1 MKSGCYMAKMQ
12 KVSPFRINK
21 LQIFIV
27 PYSIYRIDENVKPGK
42 YENSLKYCPYGA
54 VSAPRGG
61 LAKSKRGYFALKMHF
76 FVSRR
81 TAVKRD
87 GGEKKIFGCM
97 KSHPYPSK
105 WSTPRTTIKLN
116 LHFYACRICALR
128 GSPTD
133 SKGFTPR
140 TFFAFNFMDLRNHE
154 FYLLTPPP
162 PLAPFRRSYE
172 ECSR

>member
-1 MKSGCYMAKMQ
+1 MKSSCYMAKMQ
-12 KVSPFRINK
+12 KVSPFRIND

-27 PYSIYRIDENVKPGK
+27 PYSIYRIDENVEPGK

-61 LAKSKRGYFALKMHF
+61 LAKSKRGYFALKMAF
-76 FVSRR
+76 LAAPKSRGGGRLKEKNNFVS
-81 TAVKRD
+81 
-87 GGEKKIFGCM
+87 M

-116 LHFYACRICALR
+116 IHFYACRIC
-128 GSPTD
+128 GIPIGIVD

-140 TFFAFNFMDLRNHE
+140 TFCASILWIYEIMNFT
-154 FYLLTPPP
+154 F
-162 PLAPFRRSYE
+162 
-172 ECSR
+172 